1 MRNFMIMKMIFRVAS
16 VIIPYVLVIVM
27 VLHPGVVPVEVG
39 IVTAVV
45 WMSVAN
51 VVGWGATALVLIT
64 VDIAVQLHAVA
75 IVGFLILALAVVRA
89 SVYVVSAVNAMGEL
103 QTAVEDF
110 QAVITI
116 AMERHALPVGKGTV
130 QHTVISK

>member
-27 VLHPGVVPVEVG
+27 VLHLGVVPAEVG

-89 SVYVVSAVNAMGEL
+89 SVYVVSAVNAMG
-103 QTAVEDF
+103 
-110 QAVITI
+110 
-116 AMERHALPVGKGTV
+116 
-130 QHTVISK
+130 